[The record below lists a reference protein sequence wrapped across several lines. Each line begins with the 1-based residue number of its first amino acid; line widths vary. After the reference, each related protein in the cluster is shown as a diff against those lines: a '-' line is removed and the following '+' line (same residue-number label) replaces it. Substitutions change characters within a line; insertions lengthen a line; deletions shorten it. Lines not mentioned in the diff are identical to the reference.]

1 MATFTPRLISGSSSL
16 SWSVALAIIA
26 PMVAAA
32 PQASAE
38 PINRSN
44 WVPNLGATVPDQD
57 PLGDLWT
64 FNCPAG
70 GTVSVSVDTKD
81 DTDTGKSNIDPFL
94 IMGDAKGA
102 FGFSDD
108 NFECAIPPVC
118 GFACPSQTATPCGS
132 GQHWIIVRDWGAN
145 SCTGGGGY
153 DLVVEVFAG
162 DGRSLSERSVNLG
175 GGPTRKVPNDALASG
190 SAPTGPALDD
200 EKVPAYA
207 LDFDKAEP
215 Q

>member
-1 MATFTPRLISGSSSL
+1 MLHRKAAIVVATVVCSAV
-16 SWSVALAIIA
+16 W
-26 PMVAAA
+26 
-32 PQASAE
+32 QASAE

-44 WVPNLGATVPDQD
+44 WVPNVGDTFPFGR

-94 IMGDAKGA
+94 IVGDAKEALGL
-102 FGFSDD
+102 SDD

-118 GFACPSQTATPCGS
+118 GFACPSRTATPCGS
-132 GQHWIIVRDWGAN
+132 GQHWIIVRDWGAS

-153 DLVVEVFAG
+153 NLVVEVFGG

-175 GGPTRKVPNDALASG
+175 GGPTRKVPNGASTLG
-190 SAPTGPALDD
+190 IAPTGPALDD
-200 EKVPAYA
+200 EEVPGYF
-207 LDFDKAEP
+207 LDFDKP
-215 Q
+215 QNFPFR